1 MHRRRDASLALA
13 VLLLWAFFAQA
24 VSSMVVQ
31 SPTVDEQAHLIR
43 GYLYLKSGD
52 PHFRI
57 GHPILADALSAIP
70 VWALMDLHLPADDP
84 AYVSN
89 NWGDFSDHFIW
100 RQGNN
105 VDLIFFLG
113 RLPTIALVMLLAALV
128 FRWGRQLG
136 GKAAGLIGL
145 ALIVFDPTI
154 VAHSQLITHDAP
166 VSVFFFASAYGLWR
180 YLETHRTR
188 DLMLTGIAFGLAQ
201 SCKFSALSLVPIF
214 IAVVAVWPFLSGVAA
229 SGRLRWL
236 WRHALS
242 LLIIFV
248 ISALTVWAVY
258 RFTVHPLSEPL
269 RFDLWHLKFD
279 SPLPAP
285 AYFEDLLWETRYFG
299 RDRYFFLCGNYSAT
313 GWWYYLPTAFVLK
326 SPLPAI
332 LLAGAGL
339 VSLSSGSRSWPRL
352 MALLVPGGAF
362 FAATL
367 VSPLDIGYRYFIPVL
382 PFLYVLAGRLA
393 MFAQGRWRLVL
404 VGALAW
410 SAVIAVRIYPND
422 LAYFNEL
429 AGGPD
434 NGWRCLVDSN
444 IDWGQDL
451 IALRNVVK
459 QYGLG
464 RIKLSYFGSAH
475 PSYYGLD
482 FEPLPTADLTPERG
496 NPSTRTFYPFAP
508 GPGIYAISV
517 TNMRG
522 VALPPDKWDT
532 FAWFRDKSPFAKA
545 GYSIFLYQ
553 VEPTGQPVEVALAGI
568 QIDEIDP
575 KTFAAF
581 GTNDMRLHW
590 FDARTSLVIPP
601 QPVWYV
607 LDQGNLASWGWSGPR
622 PCTTTNGQTC
632 RLYPPD
638 PAAHAAALA
647 AIERMSAAS
656 RVWQSPA
663 LASPTDQSPSPLEL
677 PANLGDQIQFL
688 GYELESHTSKV
699 DQVSLW
705 TAWRVTAMPDGP
717 RVIFAHLL
725 GPDGQVVAQWD
736 GLDVPVEGWR
746 PGDTFIQQVSLPL
759 PKDVAPGKYWI
770 QVGVYNPDTM
780 ERLPVLAH
788 GAHIADRIL
797 LDALPLK

>member
-84 AYVSN
+84 AYASN
-89 NWGDFSDHFIW
+89 NWGDFSDYFIW
-100 RQGNN
+100 RPGNN

-113 RLPTIALVMLLAALV
+113 RLPTIALVMFLAALV

-188 DLMLTGIAFGLAQ
+188 DLILTGIALGLAQ
-201 SCKFSALSLVPIF
+201 SCKFSALSLIPIF
-214 IAVVAVWPFLSGVAA
+214 VAIVAVWPFLSGVAA

-236 WRHALS
+236 LSHALR
-242 LLIIFV
+242 LLIIFA
-248 ISALTVWAVY
+248 ISALTIWAVY

-269 RFDLWHLKFD
+269 KFDLWHVKFD
-279 SPLPAP
+279 LPLPAP

-313 GWWYYLPTAFVLK
+313 GWWYYLPIAFVLK
-326 SPLPAI
+326 SPLPAT
-332 LLAGAGL
+332 LLIGAGL
-339 VSLSSGSRSWPRL
+339 VSLSCGSRSWPRL

-393 MFAQGRWRLVL
+393 MLAQGRWRLVL

-410 SAVIAVRIYPND
+410 SAVIAVRIYPNG

-434 NGWRCLVDSN
+434 NGWHCLVDSN

-496 NPSTRTFYPFAP
+496 NPATRTFYPFAP

-553 VEPTGQPVEVALAGI
+553 VEPTGQPVEVALSGI

-581 GTNDMRLHW
+581 GTNDVRLHW

-607 LDQGNLASWGWSGPR
+607 LDQGNLASGGWSGTR
-622 PCTTTNGQTC
+622 PCATTNGQSC

-638 PAAHAAALA
+638 LAAHAAALA

-663 LASPTDQSPSPLEL
+663 LVPPTDQPPSPLEL

-688 GYELESHTSKV
+688 GYVLESLTPKADHF
-699 DQVSLW
+699 SLQ
-705 TAWRVTAMPDGP
+705 TAWRVTAVPDGP
-717 RVIFAHLL
+717 RAIFAHLL

-746 PGDTFIQQVSLPL
+746 PGDTFVQLVSLPL
-759 PKDVAPGKYWI
+759 PKDVVPGKYWI

-797 LDALPLK
+797 LDATYLK